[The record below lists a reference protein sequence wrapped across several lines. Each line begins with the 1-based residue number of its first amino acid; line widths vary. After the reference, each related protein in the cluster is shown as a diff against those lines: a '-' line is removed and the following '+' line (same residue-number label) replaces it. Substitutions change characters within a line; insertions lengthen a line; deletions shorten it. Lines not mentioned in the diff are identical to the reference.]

1 MGRKEMSGVQCDSQE
16 KYRIVADYTY
26 DWEYWI
32 SPKNQF
38 LYVSPSCKRITG
50 YTSQEF
56 IENPDLLQKIV
67 YPDDLQIFLSH
78 QHEKPAQGSDIEL
91 RIITRSGEIR
101 WIHHLCQPV
110 YDDSG
115 RYAGIRGSN
124 RDVTDRKQIEKEL
137 ADSKVQAEL
146 YLDLIAHDIN
156 NMNQVAQGYLELT
169 LQMLGEGGKIDQG
182 GKALIEKPLQ
192 AVQSSS
198 RLISNIRK
206 LQRLAE
212 NGEKTRS
219 VDLHDLFEKL
229 KSRDFRVGDKE
240 VTINMRDI
248 PHCTVRG
255 SELLQEAFFNIISN
269 AVKHSWPDRLV
280 VVDVRVDSTDVN
292 GRPYC
297 RCTVED
303 NGPGI
308 PDEMKPRLFD
318 RSWRGETRA
327 YGKGLGLYLVKTLL
341 DRYGGRVWAEDR
353 VPGDPSRGAKF
364 VILLPIVEN

>member
-1 MGRKEMSGVQCDSQE
+1 MDMGRGETAGAQCESQE

-32 SPKNQF
+32 SPQNQF

-50 YTSQEF
+50 YSSREF
-56 IENPDLLQKIV
+56 IGNPDLLQRII
-67 YPDDLQIFLSH
+67 YPEDLEIFLSH
-78 QHEKPAQGSDIEL
+78 QREKPAQRSDIEF
-91 RIITRSGEIR
+91 RIITSSGELR

-137 ADSKVQAEL
+137 ADAKARAEL

-156 NMNQVAQGYLELT
+156 NMNQVAQGYLELALQT
-169 LQMLGEGGKIDQG
+169 LDVGGNIDQG

-192 AVQSSS
+192 AVQDSS

-212 NGEKTRS
+212 NDANARP
-219 VDLHDLFEKL
+219 VDLHDLFEKI
-229 KSRDFRVGDKE
+229 KPRDFKTGDKV

-248 PHCTVRG
+248 PHCTVKG
-255 SELLQEAFFNIISN
+255 SDLLQDVFFNIISN
-269 AVKHSWPDRLV
+269 AVKHSWPDRPV
-280 VVDVRVDSTDVN
+280 IVDVWVDHVDVD

-308 PDEMKPRLFD
+308 SDELKPRLFD
-318 RSWRGETRA
+318 RSWRGKSRA
-327 YGKGLGLYLVKTLL
+327 QGKGLGLYLVKTLV

-353 VPGDPSRGAKF
+353 VPGNHSMGAKF
-364 VILLPIVEN
+364 VVMLPVA